1 MQCNKPEGLLGNPPQ
16 SGHGQSSQVK
26 WWAFSPLSEA
36 LQNKTRIACA
46 RRAPITAIPTT
57 KCARDFS
64 GTPVTPITD
73 VRLLRCVREI
83 TGNSNSFDR
92 VSLRV
97 WFFCSRQ
104 PAVTRRKVANK
115 AAGYFFFLPMNDA
128 WKLPRISKLRV
139 GHSEWAG
146 QCHCSKQ
153 AAQLSIKQSLYHTC
167 LLSCFLDCSLGC
179 FLLPLPVWVI
189 FYIARQTMQSSW
201 SELVCTMRV
210 QIW

>member
-115 AAGYFFFLPMNDA
+115 AAGYFFFLPMMHE
-128 WKLPRISKLRV
+128 SSRV
-139 GHSEWAG
+139 SV
-146 QCHCSKQ
+146 S
-153 AAQLSIKQSLYHTC
+153 
-167 LLSCFLDCSLGC
+167 F
-179 FLLPLPVWVI
+179 VWVI
-189 FYIARQTMQSSW
+189 R
-201 SELVCTMRV
+201 SERV
-210 QIW
+210 SVTAVSKQHSYL